1 MGPQQQFRPAPV
13 PCSCRGGTT
22 RSGEGQ
28 REVILSDHRRIVV
41 ISVWAKKAE
50 WESWVNSDERR
61 KLEANL
67 GKNLK
72 QSPIIRS
79 LD

>member
-13 PCSCRGGTT
+13 FVPA
-22 RSGEGQ
+22 
-28 REVILSDHRRIVV
+28 
-41 ISVWAKKAE
+41 WANKAE

-61 KLEANL
+61 KLEVNL

-79 LD
+79 FMLGADYLGGVFEEVVHDSETKK